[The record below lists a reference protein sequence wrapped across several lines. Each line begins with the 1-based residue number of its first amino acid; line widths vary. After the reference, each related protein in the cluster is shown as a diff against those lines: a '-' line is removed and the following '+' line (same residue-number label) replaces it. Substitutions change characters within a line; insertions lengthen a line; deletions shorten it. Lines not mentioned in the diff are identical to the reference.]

1 MTAEEINK
9 ALLLAERGQLLLAS
23 KNRISFQRKSD
34 IRFTDETLDEHPN
47 ALRLTAY
54 DSQGEAIQ
62 SESYFSVGGGFV
74 QTLTKLIEVPQTS
87 MQEEPYLFESF
98 KDLLALC
105 LTEGLSI
112 SRVMLENEEALRHRD
127 SVQQQCMKLYRVMR
141 NCVDVGTSTQGHFRV
156 D

>member
-1 MTAEEINK
+1 
-9 ALLLAERGQLLLAS
+9 
-23 KNRISFQRKSD
+23 
-34 IRFTDETLDEHPN
+34 
-47 ALRLTAY
+47 
-54 DSQGEAIQ
+54 
-62 SESYFSVGGGFV
+62 
-74 QTLTKLIEVPQTS
+74 
-87 MQEEPYLFESF
+87 MQEEPYPFESF